1 MEKPKL
7 FLLHFAGGSSYSFQ
21 FMNSFLGKFDVIP
34 IELPGR
40 GKRIHENLL
49 KDFDRAAEDIYNQII
64 SNVNTKP
71 FLIYGHSMG
80 AYLGLRVS
88 SMLQNTGKAPG
99 YLIVSGNAG
108 PGCDMNKAGQ
118 IYLLQEKDF
127 IEKLISLGGIP
138 EEIINDKEIF
148 KFFEPI
154 IRADF
159 EIIEKNSLMEFASIE
174 CPIYAL
180 MGSQE
185 KHVGQI
191 SNWSRFTESDFEF
204 EILEGGH
211 FFIHQHATRIADVLI
226 HCYDRISKK

>member
-1 MEKPKL
+1 MEKPQL

-21 FMNSFLGKFDVIP
+21 FMNSFLGEFNVIA

-49 KDFDRAAEDIYNQII
+49 KDFGCAAEDIYNQIT
-64 SNVNTKP
+64 SNLNTKP

-80 AYLGLRVS
+80 AYIGLRVS
-88 SMLQNTGKAPG
+88 IMLQNIGKAPG

-108 PGCDMNKAGQ
+108 PGSEVNKHDKS
-118 IYLLQEKDF
+118 YLLQEGDF
-127 IEKLISLGGIP
+127 IKRLISLGGIP
-138 EEIINDKEIF
+138 EEIINDKEVF
-148 KFFEPI
+148 RFFEPI

-159 EIIEKNSLMEFASIE
+159 ELIEKNSLVEFASIK

-180 MGSQE
+180 MGSRE
-185 KHVGQI
+185 KHVSKI
-191 SNWSRFTESDFEF
+191 SNWSRFTESNFEF

-211 FFIHQHATRIADVLI
+211 FFIHQHATRIAAVLMN
-226 HCYDRISKK
+226 CYDRISKK